1 MVCAMARF
9 SLLRKEERQME
20 RIKKNFYKSKYFHL
34 VVCVALAIVAALV
47 LLPFGRSQKQ
57 SGHDIKYH
65 LNVIRSL
72 SVAWDSGNFFS
83 KIAELI
89 GGDYGYGTGLFYSTF
104 PAGICVFFMKTL
116 HLPIMGALYL
126 EMFLLFFT
134 ATVVLYFFLYRVFKS
149 GLLAAIGAVIY
160 LFYPYFLWNLYVRFA
175 FTEIFLMLA
184 IPLIVWGVYELLY
197 RQNPRAFLPL
207 FIIGYVL
214 SIFSHL
220 TMTVYVTIFL
230 ALWLLID
237 CKRLFKGKN
246 VLYLAIATA
255 VVLLITASYYVP
267 MLVNY
272 GVTETDT
279 MSKTPAQMEKNTKK
293 YFTEQILMWDYKFF
307 VGLSVLYLLWYRFFG
322 KGKRTTGNTAVL
334 ISSILVV
341 FLFTHY
347 FPWHRMPNFLRMI
360 QYTFRVLLLGGLLA
374 SLQICI
380 LIKEVVFAIPEQWS
394 KKQSESDA
402 GDATVQ
408 AGSTRI
414 QKILN
419 KTKKIFNKRNM
430 ERILPVL
437 ILSLG
442 LVYCGSQMI
451 PHNKEMFSAY
461 DKAST
466 SATVAMDELTGR
478 SEFYGLGAGKH
489 GDYFP
494 VNCKWEYVSNRLE
507 NELIADK
514 NVKVTEIADYRALK
528 QVSFIVPKTENGYV
542 VLEVPYNVFDGVE
555 VYRFRTTSSNKE
567 LKVTVESI
575 DNGNKV
581 RLRLANDG
589 NESKISLSYK
599 NAPAFKEYLEQT
611 AFGVLTLD
619 GDVSATNLEKSSAGK
634 YSLDV
639 AVGEN
644 GGVLELPS
652 YYYKGYTLTLVK
664 EDGGRV
670 VVTPVHGRNGFLEAE
685 INESGTLYVEYT
697 SKGFAFAYVLTGVGL
712 FAAVGVIVAT
722 WVIQIKETK
731 KEKQS

>member
-9 SLLRKEERQME
+9 SRLSKDENQME
-20 RIKKNFYKSKYFHL
+20 RTKKNFYTSKYFHL
-34 VVCVALAIVAALV
+34 VVCVALLIVTALI
-47 LLPFGRSQKQ
+47 LLPFGRSEKQ
-57 SGHDIKYH
+57 SGHDIRYH

-83 KIAELI
+83 KVMELI

-104 PAGICVFFMKTL
+104 PAGVCVFVMKTF

-126 EMFLLFFT
+126 EMFLLFSA
-134 ATVVLYFFLYRVFKS
+134 ATIVIYFFLHRVFKS
-149 GLLAAIGAVIY
+149 GLLAAIGAGIY

-207 FIIGYVL
+207 FILGYTL

-230 ALWLLID
+230 AIWLLMD
-237 CKRLFKGKN
+237 CKRVFKGKN
-246 VLYLAIATA
+246 VLYLAIAAA
-255 VVLLITASYYVP
+255 VVLLITASYYLP
-267 MLVNY
+267 MSVNY
-272 GVTETDT
+272 GVTTTDT

-293 YFTEQILMWDYKFF
+293 YFTEEILMWDYKFF
-307 VGLSVLYLLWYRFFG
+307 VGLSILYVLWYRYLG
-322 KGKRTTGNTAVL
+322 KGKRTAGKTAVL
-334 ISSILVV
+334 VSSILVV

-360 QYTFRVLLLGGLLA
+360 QYTFRILLLGGVLA
-374 SLQICI
+374 SLQLCI
-380 LIKEVVFAIPEQWS
+380 LIKEVFFTIPEKWS
-394 KKQSESDA
+394 KKQGE
-402 GDATVQ
+402 
-408 AGSTRI
+408 AGSSPLSAEITRKQKIINNI
-414 QKILN
+414 QKI
-419 KTKKIFNKRNM
+419 FSKRNM
-430 ERILPVL
+430 GRILPVV

-442 LVYCGSQMI
+442 IVYCGAQMI
-451 PHNKEMFSAY
+451 PHDKEMFSAY

-466 SATVAMDELTGR
+466 SADVAINELTGR

-494 VNCKWEYVSNRLE
+494 VNCQWEYVSNRLE
-507 NELIADK
+507 EKLIADK
-514 NVKVTEIADYRALK
+514 NVKVTEIADYRAFN
-528 QVSFIVPKTENGYV
+528 QVSFIVPKTESGYV
-542 VLEVPYNVFDGVE
+542 VLNVPYNVFEGVE
-555 VYRFRTTSSNKE
+555 VYRFRTTSSNRE
-567 LKVTVESI
+567 LKVTPESF

-581 RLRLANDG
+581 RLRFANDG

-599 NAPAFKEYLEQT
+599 NASAFKEYLEQT

-619 GDVSATNLEKSSAGK
+619 GDVSAKNLKKTSAGK
-634 YSLDV
+634 YSLEID
-639 AVGEN
+639 AGTN

-664 EDGGRV
+664 QDGGRV
-670 VVTPVHGRNGFLEAE
+670 AVTPMHGRNGFLEAE

-697 SKGFAFAYVLTGVGL
+697 SEGFAFAYVLTAIGL
-712 FAAVGVIVAT
+712 LGAVGAIVAT
-722 WVIQIKETK
+722 WVIQTKE
-731 KEKQS
+731 EKQP